1 MSHECIVATVT
12 DNRSNFV
19 KAFKEFSITIEEQ
32 DEEDGNEDLSFVHID
47 SLVPEY
53 PSLSRLN
60 NATMGKC
67 SALWNASGR
76 PKSAEKLSEVL
87 NCRLITPCPT
97 RWNSLYDSVN
107 QLNSQRG
114 KLGDI
119 MLKLNL
125 PSFRDAELDYLEEY
139 TKILKPI
146 AVAIDRLQGQ
156 SSCYYAELLPTLFA
170 VESKLEA
177 LRSSNFR
184 YCSHLLQAIMDGFRS
199 RFSSFLQLKPEV
211 NEAILASVTHPYFK
225 MRWLPQQLSGGKKRV
240 HELMIQSAADLGL
253 VMESGSSSTTADGE
267 VEDFFVFTEDVE
279 VSGKST
285 HSKAELETLQFLED
299 QSLGPVSIY

>member
-1 MSHECIVATVT
+1 
-12 DNRSNFV
+12 
-19 KAFKEFSITIEEQ
+19 
-32 DEEDGNEDLSFVHID
+32 
-47 SLVPEY
+47 
-53 PSLSRLN
+53 
-60 NATMGKC
+60 MGKW

-97 RWNSLYDSVN
+97 RWNSLYDSLN
-107 QLNSQRG
+107 QLNTQRG

-139 TKILKPI
+139 TKILKPLAI
-146 AVAIDRLQGQ
+146 AIDRLQGQ
-156 SSCYYAELLPTLFA
+156 SCCYYDELLPTLFA

-225 MRWLPQQLSGGKKRV
+225 MHWLPQQLSGEKKRI

-285 HSKAELETLQFLED
+285 HSKAELETLHFLED
-299 QSLGPVSIY
+299 QRKELEVLDQYPLIRQLFVRFNTIIPSSAPVEHLFSFAGLINRPHRRHLKPNLFEKLVVLKGIE